1 MKLQFLQSSFKK
13 GERRNFIY
21 MKNGA
26 KLLDETK
33 TLEAK
38 KKEAKLRAAS
48 EFGIFRSLYHNN
60 ITTMKV
66 TP

>member
-13 GERRNFIY
+13 GENFIY

-26 KLLDETK
+26 KLLDESK

-38 KKEAKLRAAS
+38 KKKLNFEQQVNLES
-48 EFGIFRSLYHNN
+48 LGSLYHNN

>member
-13 GERRNFIY
+13 GENFIY

-26 KLLDETK
+26 KLLDESK
-33 TLEAK
+33 TLVAK

>member
-13 GERRNFIY
+13 GENFIY

-26 KLLDETK
+26 KLLDESK

-38 KKEAKLRAAS
+38 K
-48 EFGIFRSLYHNN
+48 RS
-60 ITTMKV
+60 
-66 TP
+66 

>member
-1 MKLQFLQSSFKK
+1 
-13 GERRNFIY
+13 

-26 KLLDETK
+26 KLVDESK
-33 TLEAK
+33 TLEGKK